1 MHTRSKRYVRRQRGR
16 RQAAERRTR
25 ANPGSAQP
33 VASAHT
39 ENRLAFQVAAGMKK
53 RWPNVLPFSI

>member
-1 MHTRSKRYVRRQRGR
+1 MLMHTRSKRYVRRQRGR
-16 RQAAERRTR
+16 QKAADRRAHAKFTPPTR
-25 ANPGSAQP
+25 P
-33 VASAHT
+33 